1 MLLVSFKTFAPAQE
15 AKPVAPLGPLVGQYG
30 LNLKQ
35 FCDDL
40 NNLTVSYQKGLPL
53 PIHVEKSPSFKG
65 GYRIFVKP
73 PTLAL
78 LLGSVTFSES
88 SGFLEEGAAYTVK
101 DLYDIVRIY
110 AYFHGLGLEV
120 SSNLVFAYI
129 RSIQASVT
137 INL

>member
-1 MLLVSFKTFAPAQE
+1 MSLVSFKTFAPAQE

-40 NNLTVSYQKGLPL
+40 NNLTVSYLKGLPL
-53 PIHVEKSPSFKG
+53 PVYVEKSAALKG
-65 GYRIFVKP
+65 GYRILVKP

-78 LLGSVTFSES
+78 LLGSIAFSES
-88 SGFLEEGAAYTVK
+88 LGFLEDGAIYTAK
-101 DLYDIVRIY
+101 DLYDVVRVY
-110 AYFHGLGLEV
+110 AHFHGLSLEV

-129 RSIQASVT
+129 GSIQTSVT
-137 INL
+137 IA

>member
-1 MLLVSFKTFAPAQE
+1 MSLVSFKTFAPAQE

-40 NNLTVSYQKGLPL
+40 NNLTVSYLKGLPL
-53 PIHVEKSPSFKG
+53 PIHVDKSAALKG

-88 SGFLEEGAAYTVK
+88 SGFLEDGAVYTIK
-101 DLYDIVRIY
+101 DLYDVVRVY
-110 AYFHGLGLEV
+110 AHFHALSLEV

-129 RSIQASVT
+129 GSIQASVT
-137 INL
+137 IS

>member
-1 MLLVSFKTFAPAQE
+1 MSLVSFKTFAPAQE

-40 NNLTVSYQKGLPL
+40 NNLTVSYLKGLPL
-53 PIHVEKSPSFKG
+53 PIHVEKSAAFKG
-65 GYRIFVKP
+65 GYRTFVKP

-88 SGFLEEGAAYTVK
+88 SGFLEDGAAYTAK
-101 DLYDIVRIY
+101 DLYDVVRVY
-110 AYFHGLGLEV
+110 AHFHNLSLEA

-129 RSIQASVT
+129 GSIQASIAV
-137 INL
+137 N

>member
-1 MLLVSFKTFAPAQE
+1 MSLVSFKTFAPAQE
-15 AKPVAPLGPLVGQYG
+15 AKPVAPLGLLVGQYG

-40 NNLTVSYQKGLPL
+40 NNLTVSYLKGLPL
-53 PIHVEKSPSFKG
+53 PVYVEKSAVLKG

-88 SGFLEEGAAYTVK
+88 LGFLEDGDRKSTR
-101 DLYDIVRIY
+101 LNSSHVRISY
-110 AYFHGLGLEV
+110 
-120 SSNLVFAYI
+120 
-129 RSIQASVT
+129 
-137 INL
+137 

>member
-1 MLLVSFKTFAPAQE
+1 MSLVSFKTFAPAQE

-40 NNLTVSYQKGLPL
+40 NNLTVSYLKGLPL
-53 PIHVEKSPSFKG
+53 PVYVEKSAALKG
-65 GYRIFVKP
+65 GYRILVKP

-78 LLGSVTFSES
+78 LLGSVAFSES
-88 SGFLEEGAAYTVK
+88 SEFLEDGATYTAK
-101 DLYDIVRIY
+101 DLYDVVRVY
-110 AYFHGLGLEV
+110 AHFHGLSLEV

-129 RSIQASVT
+129 GSIQASVT
-137 INL
+137 IA

>member
-1 MLLVSFKTFAPAQE
+1 MSLVSFKTFAPAQE

-40 NNLTVSYQKGLPL
+40 NNLTVSYLKGLPL
-53 PIHVEKSPSFKG
+53 PIHVDKSVALKG
-65 GYRIFVKP
+65 GYRISVKP

-88 SGFLEEGAAYTVK
+88 SGFLEDGAAYTVK
-101 DLYDIVRIY
+101 DLYDVVRVY
-110 AYFHGLGLEV
+110 AHFHALSLEV
-120 SSNLVFAYI
+120 SSNLVFAYVG
-129 RSIQASVT
+129 SIQASVT
-137 INL
+137 IS

>member
-1 MLLVSFKTFAPAQE
+1 MSLVSFKTFAPAQE

-40 NNLTVSYQKGLPL
+40 NNLTASYQKSLTL
-53 PIHVEKSPSFKG
+53 PIHVEKSPAFKG

-78 LLGSVTFSES
+78 LLGSVAFSES
-88 SGFLEEGAAYTVK
+88 SGFLGEGAAYTVK
-101 DLYDIVRIY
+101 DLYDVVRVY
-110 AYFHGLGLEV
+110 AYFHGLSLEV
-120 SSNLVFAYI
+120 SSNLVFAYT
-129 RSIQASVT
+129 RSIQAPVT
-137 INL
+137 INS

>member
-1 MLLVSFKTFAPAQE
+1 MSLVSFKTFAPAQE

-40 NNLTVSYQKGLPL
+40 NNLTVSYLKGLPL
-53 PIHVEKSPSFKG
+53 PIYVEKSAALKG
-65 GYRIFVKP
+65 GYKIFVKP

-78 LLGSVTFSES
+78 LLGSVAFSES
-88 SGFLEEGAAYTVK
+88 SEFLEDGATYTAK
-101 DLYDIVRIY
+101 DLYDVVRVY
-110 AYFHGLGLEV
+110 AHFHGLSLEV

-129 RSIQASVT
+129 GSIQTSVT
-137 INL
+137 IA